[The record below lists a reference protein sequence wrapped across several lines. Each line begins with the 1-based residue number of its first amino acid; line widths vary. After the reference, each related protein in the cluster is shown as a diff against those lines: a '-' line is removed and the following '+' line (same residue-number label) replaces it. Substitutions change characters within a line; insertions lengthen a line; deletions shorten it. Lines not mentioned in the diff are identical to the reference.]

1 MDFVVY
7 SKKIERI
14 KSPFIISNG
23 TVLMD
28 NNYYILEITPL
39 NENYNTRIYFNDKKE
54 VIEYYIDIVKVN
66 GIDEDS
72 KTPYYYD
79 LFLDVIIL
87 NDKAYI
93 SDENDFC

>member
-1 MDFVVY
+1 MCIYALGKSLLTCIYLKEAPSIRLVNICIFNLSLKMDFVVC

-39 NENYNTRIYFNDKKE
+39 NENYNIRIYFNDKKR
-54 VIEYYIDIVKVN
+54 
-66 GIDEDS
+66 
-72 KTPYYYD
+72 
-79 LFLDVIIL
+79 
-87 NDKAYI
+87 
-93 SDENDFC
+93 